1 MIPFDFHCPTR
12 IIFGPGKLNEL
23 GSLASGLG
31 AKRVLVVSDRGIG
44 STSSTIV
51 ILSAGVGVAVRATYA
66 FTKPIFANSAR
77 PVLRKL
83 S

>member
-31 AKRVLVVSDRGIG
+31 AKHVLVVSDRA
-44 STSSTIV
+44 SSR
-51 ILSAGVGVAVRATYA
+51 RATRR
-66 FTKPIFANSAR
+66 TGLVAR
-77 PVLRKL
+77 AGWISRRVVR
-83 S
+83 SD